1 MPRYDLSALG
11 EELRAELAERSR
23 SRRRPFRLGVL
34 VEEGN
39 VAGGSFA
46 RSLERESREA
56 GIEVDHRQAPR
67 GSPEATLL
75 LLDELVLDPTV
86 DGVVVVQPVS
96 SLDPG
101 TVEAHLPASKD
112 VEAVTPAAQAAAAA
126 GLRRGTPVAE
136 ACLATLRHLE
146 YDLKETAVLLIGHG
160 PTGGRPIAQ
169 RLLAAG
175 AQVTVVQHDVDKMDP
190 LPSYQVLISAVGIA
204 GIIPAL
210 VVRPGS
216 TVLDVGTSMV
226 DGALR
231 GDVGPEAA
239 ARAARVTPVPGG
251 IGRVTSICALLSLT
265 ELAQLSP
272 GPVASW
278 SLLEAVARLLSPRD
292 PAGGAAA
299 AAITGAL
306 AAALD
311 GLCRMHEDPKEIARS
326 GHSAAR
332 LLLAADHDRH
342 AFGTFQRAQRR
353 HEGESEARQ
362 AALASPEEIAT
373 ALAEL
378 EARLRGLRTTAAL
391 ELDRRL
397 ALEITGAAR
406 EAVLRLREEFAAQG

>member
-11 EELRAELAERSR
+11 EELRAELGERSR
-23 SRRRPFRLGVL
+23 TRRRPFRLGVL

-67 GSPEATLL
+67 GRPEATLL

-311 GLCRMHEDPKEIARS
+311 GLCRMHEAPKEIARS

-353 HEGESEARQ
+353 HEGESQARQ